1 MLQSDEAPGETQET
15 LIRLFFLAGLGT
27 SWCPSQRAGGGKY
40 LGGKAW
46 LSNCCPTELDLVNLL
61 FL

>member
-1 MLQSDEAPGETQET
+1 MVSH
-15 LIRLFFLAGLGT
+15 
-27 SWCPSQRAGGGKY
+27 GGGKY

-61 FL
+61 FFIKHDISGLIKKVLTKISDVTFSF

>member
-1 MLQSDEAPGETQET
+1 MLQSDEAPGKTQET
-15 LIRLFFLAGLGT
+15 LIRLFFLAGIMV
-27 SWCPSQRAGGGKY
+27 SHGGGKY

>member
-1 MLQSDEAPGETQET
+1 MVSH
-15 LIRLFFLAGLGT
+15 
-27 SWCPSQRAGGGKY
+27 GGGKY

-61 FL
+61 FIKHDISGLIKKVLTKISDVTFSF